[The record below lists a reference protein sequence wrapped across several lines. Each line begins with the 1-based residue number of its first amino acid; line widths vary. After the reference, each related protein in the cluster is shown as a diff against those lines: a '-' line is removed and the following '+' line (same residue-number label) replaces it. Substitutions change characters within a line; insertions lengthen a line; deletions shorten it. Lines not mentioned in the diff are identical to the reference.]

1 MNLWTVQVNLTYWI
15 QRLTFVLAADL
26 LGSNGVNSSS
36 GHVKIAD
43 KHTPRFTKCL
53 VKSNHI
59 FQTEAFIQNERDLVK
74 CFKRTET
81 AVSRLPYVSWCNLSA
96 IHHVNQMH
104 TKLKSL
110 EFSLSDFKNDVKPK
124 QKAATVPVMCVV
136 NLPRIHTTGA
146 VYLAG
151 VGFVS

>member
-1 MNLWTVQVNLTYWI
+1 MVTKIMIMKLYNLNEKKRNQKYMNLWTVQVNLTYWI

-59 FQTEAFIQNERDLVK
+59 SKQKPSFKMNEISWN
-74 CFKRTET
+74 
-81 AVSRLPYVSWCNLSA
+81 VSRELRQQYPGC
-96 IHHVNQMH
+96 HM
-104 TKLKSL
+104 
-110 EFSLSDFKNDVKPK
+110 
-124 QKAATVPVMCVV
+124 
-136 NLPRIHTTGA
+136 
-146 VYLAG
+146 YLDTI
-151 VGFVS
+151 